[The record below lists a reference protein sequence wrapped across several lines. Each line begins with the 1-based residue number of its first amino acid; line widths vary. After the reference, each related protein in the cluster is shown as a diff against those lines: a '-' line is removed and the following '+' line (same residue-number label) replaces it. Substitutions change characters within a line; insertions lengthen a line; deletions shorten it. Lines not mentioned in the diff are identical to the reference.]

1 LAPKGVKKLVTPLG
15 NEDLALMDDLSNLS
29 VKLCEEYIRERRL
42 ADKRL
47 FLYCFCKMEQGVIQI
62 KEWEPP
68 STIDTLKE
76 MQSSGNLSDELFEF
90 VNYYLK
96 SLIDKV
102 DSSESSLVNLGSVV
116 EKPTD
121 DIINP
126 CKTLPNCVVVG
137 QETSRPSLAEIVD
150 QKIP

>member
-1 LAPKGVKKLVTPLG
+1 MKLVTPLG
-15 NEDLALMDDLSNLS
+15 NEDLAIMTDLSNLS
-29 VKLCEEYIRERRL
+29 VKLCEEYIRQRRL

-76 MQSSGNLSDELFEF
+76 MQSSGNLSDELFKF

-116 EKPTD
+116 ENRLMILSILAKPCQ
-121 DIINP
+121 IVLLLV
-126 CKTLPNCVVVG
+126 KKQVG
-137 QETSRPSLAEIVD
+137 RL
-150 QKIP
+150 